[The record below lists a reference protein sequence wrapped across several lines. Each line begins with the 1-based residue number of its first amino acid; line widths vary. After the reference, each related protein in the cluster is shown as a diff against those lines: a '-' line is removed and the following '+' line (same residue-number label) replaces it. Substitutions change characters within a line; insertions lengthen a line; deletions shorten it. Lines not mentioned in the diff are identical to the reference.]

1 VIRSLAVTAALA
13 TLAVVGAAAPAS
25 ADDEIGLSRDG
36 VAWSRQLDAPLFDDG
51 FLWVP
56 GDVEQASF
64 LVRNDGP
71 SDGEL
76 AVDVLAEDPDGLL
89 TSDVFVLEAR
99 VGTGEWVGIDPGTTA
114 LAPVVLDVP
123 EGARTRITVRGTFLP
138 EATDHQ
144 DEIAPFRVRVT
155 LSEDGDVGGVTEG
168 NGDGE
173 VGGQD
178 ALPDTGSPFGMGLVG
193 IAAALIGA
201 GIALVRPGRG
211 PRREVARGQA

>member
-1 VIRSLAVTAALA
+1 MIRSLAVTAALA

-36 VAWSRQLDAPLFDDG
+36 VSWSSQLDAPLFDDG

-76 AVDVLAEDPDGLL
+76 AVDVLTDDPDGLIA
-89 TSDVFVLEAR
+89 SDAFLLEAR
-99 VGTGEWVGIDPGTTA
+99 IGTGEWVEVAAGTTA
-114 LAPVVLDVP
+114 LAPTVLDVAQ
-123 EGARTRITVRGTFLP
+123 GDRTRVTVRGTFRP
-138 EATDHQ
+138 ETTDHM

-155 LSEDGDVGGVTEG
+155 LSEDGDVGGENEG
-168 NGDGE
+168 AGGGE

-178 ALPDTGSPFGMGLVG
+178 ALPDTGSPLGAGVVW

-201 GIALVRPGRG
+201 GMALVRPGRE
-211 PRREVARGQA
+211 RRKEVSRGHA